1 MPETLEWLALKPGD
15 VVSVLPELCVSVGG
29 VGWRMGARRGGG
41 GVRDGAAVTPIRGGR
56 PGQPKFLPVNP
67 LTSVSLLRLLP

>member
-41 GVRDGAAVTPIRGGR
+41 GVGSETV
-56 PGQPKFLPVNP
+56 LLSP
-67 LTSVSLLRLLP
+67 L